1 MKCNPKVSI
10 DLVSY
15 EYMSG
20 HILVVHTVKLIPVK
34 ELARSHSQVFIVKN
48 VICVTAFSF
57 QQAGKGVAGVG
68 GGCLWGGGMGLFSL
82 IYSKYHQQTL

>member
-34 ELARSHSQVFIVKN
+34 ELARSHSLVFTVKS

-57 QQAGKGVAGVG
+57 QYGGKGVAAGEGGVCG
-68 GGCLWGGGMGLFSL
+68 EVVWV
-82 IYSKYHQQTL
+82 YVA